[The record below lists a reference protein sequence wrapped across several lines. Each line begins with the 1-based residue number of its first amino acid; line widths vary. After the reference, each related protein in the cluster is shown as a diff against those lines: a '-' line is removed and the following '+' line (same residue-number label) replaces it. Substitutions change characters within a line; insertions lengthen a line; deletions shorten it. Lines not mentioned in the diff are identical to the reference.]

1 MEATHSE
8 MLVPIYVTT
17 SHNIPEDSSLAL
29 I

>member
-8 MLVPIYVTT
+8 MLVPIYLTT
-17 SHNIPEDSSLAL
+17 SHNILEDCSLAV